1 MGAEVRDRGGD
12 QITSGL
18 ADNNKDFAHTLS
30 QGQPL
35 KSPEQRSNM
44 GPLVFEK
51 IKSGYSEEN
60 RLRGEGGR

>member
-51 IKSGYSEEN
+51 N
-60 RLRGEGGR
+60 